1 MIKELLKVP
10 DQILFAIGRDYSVDG
25 TREQV
30 ARKLA
35 EIFRS
40 YGFRWSDVASRYGLH
55 FESMSCKNCGSGDVT
70 TDGECMD
77 CGAVHRGGKMTKRPG
92 RWHKGRSRNV
102 PEDPSSR
109 EESLTRQRARKLVQE
124 FTGVACCGTVS
135 EPPLGMMAPKP
146 RPMPMRQRFKKKR
159 LSDKPEDKR
168 QKGVGLE
175 EGDAELDAIL
185 DVPNAEDPVWVVH
198 NNGERYFVK
207 WDRNRQPLFSTEI
220 GHAKRMSRNK
230 ARNLQSWLFVAG
242 FGFSNVVNSLTAED
256 REGFYE
262 VPGPGE
268 SIKAVVRDRDQVVFA
283 GTEEECYDYMRTHDD
298 WEDVRYAKRRPD
310 GQIAL
315 GRMSSWVL

>member
-55 FESMSCKNCGSGDVT
+55 FESSQV
-70 TDGECMD
+70 
-77 CGAVHRGGKMTKRPG
+77 VH
-92 RWHKGRSRNV
+92 
-102 PEDPSSR
+102 EDHPSR

-175 EGDAELDAIL
+175 EAEGQFRSVAQGGKFTYSGGGGGYTGKRPAGTYTKLDAASAKHKGKTYRFSGGEQ
-185 DVPNAEDPVWVVH
+185 VRGVVSP
-198 NNGERYFVK
+198 E
-207 WDRNRQPLFSTEI
+207 
-220 GHAKRMSRNK
+220 
-230 ARNLQSWLFVAG
+230 
-242 FGFSNVVNSLTAED
+242 
-256 REGFYE
+256 
-262 VPGPGE
+262 
-268 SIKAVVRDRDQVVFA
+268 
-283 GTEEECYDYMRTHDD
+283 
-298 WEDVRYAKRRPD
+298 
-310 GQIAL
+310 
-315 GRMSSWVL
+315 